1 MKPLLIGLLALALGG
16 CATVHQE
23 VTASGKPEATVRAPP
38 TAVKSYIV
46 NKMTNDG
53 FTLDNDTSYRL
64 SFGRLGRQPI
74 VQPTWGYRVNYLIT
88 EQDGGTRVVADMA
101 LVTNLGKL
109 GESPFPSNFNQPTDP
124 QEAVYQQIRQIL
136 AGLNTLH

>member
-1 MKPLLIGLLALALGG
+1 MRGLPMKPLLIGLLALALGG

-109 GESPFPSNFNQPTDP
+109 GESPFP
-124 QEAVYQQIRQIL
+124 
-136 AGLNTLH
+136 